1 MSKKKY
7 LNPPRREDFEYFKN
21 FTDFQIVMLCEM
33 ELLRKNKKYLRS
45 DGPNPNQLL
54 IDFINNWKESEFNN
68 IPFRDR
74 ASFQVDIQKII
85 PYNWSVFDDMAD
97 KDHLSTFEDQLTNEE
112 STKLDELLSDLEK
125 KWSKDYREF
134 KSISILTDEEM
145 IVRWNDDIEKYEEI
159 K

>member
-7 LNPPRREDFEYFKN
+7 LNPPKREDFEYFTD

-54 IDFINNWKESEFNN
+54 NDFINNWKEREFNN

-74 ASFQVDIQKII
+74 GSFQVDIQKII
-85 PYNWSVFDDMAD
+85 PFNWKVFDDMAD
-97 KDHLSTFEDQLTNEE
+97 KNHLEVFKNNLSDDELKKIELIFSE
-112 STKLDELLSDLEK
+112 LDEKWEK
-125 KWSKDYREF
+125 NFKEY

-145 IVRWNDDIEKYEEI
+145 IVRWNDEKGCYEEI

>member
-7 LNPPRREDFEYFKN
+7 LNPPKREDFEYFTD

-33 ELLRKNKKYLRS
+33 ELLRKNKKYTRS
-45 DGPNPNQLL
+45 DGPNAKQLL
-54 IDFINNWKESEFNN
+54 NDFINNWIESEFNN

-85 PYNWSVFDDMAD
+85 PYNWSAFDDMAD
-97 KDHLSTFEDQLTNEE
+97 KNHLGVFKNGLSE
-112 STKLDELLSDLEK
+112 DELKKMDLIFRELDL
-125 KWSKDYREF
+125 KWEKDYKEY

-145 IVRWNDDIEKYEEI
+145 IVRWNYEKGMYDEI

>member
-1 MSKKKY
+1 MSKIKY
-7 LNPPRREDFEYFKN
+7 LNPPKREDFEYFTD

-33 ELLRKNKKYLRS
+33 ELLRKNEKYTRS

-54 IDFINNWKESEFNN
+54 NDFINNWKESEFNN

-85 PYNWSVFDDMAD
+85 PYNWSAFDDMSN
-97 KDHLSTFEDQLTNEE
+97 KNHLEIFKN
-112 STKLDELLSDLEK
+112 KLSEDELKKMDLIFSELDQ
-125 KWSKDYREF
+125 KWEKDYREY
-134 KSISILTDEEM
+134 KSISFLTDKEM
-145 IVRWNDDIEKYEEI
+145 VVRWNNERGMYDEI

>member
-7 LNPPRREDFEYFKN
+7 LNPPKREDFECFTD

-33 ELLRKNKKYLRS
+33 ELLRKNKKFTRL

-54 IDFINNWKESEFNN
+54 NDFINNWKESEFNN

-85 PYNWSVFDDMAD
+85 PYNWSAFDEMSN
-97 KDHLSTFEDQLTNEE
+97 KNHLEIFKN
-112 STKLDELLSDLEK
+112 KLSEDELKKMDLIFSELDQ
-125 KWSKDYREF
+125 KWEKDYREY
-134 KSISILTDEEM
+134 KSISFLTDKEM
-145 IVRWNDDIEKYEEI
+145 VVRWNNERGMYDEI

>member
-7 LNPPRREDFEYFKN
+7 LNPPKREDFEYFTD

-33 ELLRKNKKYLRS
+33 ELLRKNKKYTRS
-45 DGPNPNQLL
+45 DGPNAKQLL
-54 IDFINNWKESEFNN
+54 NDFINNWIESEFNN

-85 PYNWSVFDDMAD
+85 PYNWLAFDDMAD
-97 KDHLSTFEDQLTNEE
+97 KNHLGVFKNGLSE
-112 STKLDELLSDLEK
+112 DELKKMDLIFLELDL
-125 KWSKDYREF
+125 KWEKDYKEY

-145 IVRWNDDIEKYEEI
+145 IVRWNYEKGMYDEI